1 MIGRGKGGKVEGKGL
16 KKLVHMTLKEQNT
29 IIQNKI
35 AYNPLFCVVS
45 TWIDLKQIRSTEINI
60 IALNWV

>member
-16 KKLVHMTLKEQNT
+16 KKRCHSLASVQNT

-35 AYNPLFCVVS
+35 AYNPLCCVY
-45 TWIDLKQIRSTEINI
+45 
-60 IALNWV
+60 LNLFEKN